1 MSVWWWW
8 SFNRIDQR
16 SLTVNIILLI
26 SGENPIFHT
35 ATDYLVVSERKSP
48 VTTQRPCGVRGCRII
63 EIPPI
68 FKNRLSQFFFS
79 TNKHCVFVWKAGRKK
94 LWSWIAAA
102 CAVSFLPGRW
112 FQSVGG
118 TYATLPVKMADAARY
133 TSPRTTSRT
142 KEMPRMMTRAYEAE
156 MVVVVLT
163 NDRRKR
169 AASSAV
175 SLDKISPISPSSWV
189 A

>member
-1 MSVWWWW
+1 MKSWEK
-8 SFNRIDQR
+8 SFDRALQPHVPFRFYPDGGSSR
-16 SLTVNIILLI
+16 
-26 SGENPIFHT
+26 F
-35 ATDYLVVSERKSP
+35 
-48 VTTQRPCGVRGCRII
+48 
-63 EIPPI
+63 
-68 FKNRLSQFFFS
+68 
-79 TNKHCVFVWKAGRKK
+79 
-94 LWSWIAAA
+94 
-102 CAVSFLPGRW
+102 
-112 FQSVGG
+112 GG